1 LNYLEKYHFW
11 LENEY
16 FDEQAKEELRAL
28 AGNEEE
34 IKDRFYKDLEFG
46 TGGLRGKI
54 GMGTNR
60 MNIYTVSRAT
70 QGLADYLIDKAREQ
84 KGSQQYL
91 NRGVVI
97 AHDCRHKSRE
107 FSETIAL
114 VLNANNIKTYLFEDV
129 RPTPELSFAVR
140 YLHAIAG
147 IVVTASHNPPEYNG
161 YKVYGP
167 DGGQIIPEIA
177 DKVIAHINRIKDY
190 SLIKKLDHPA
200 AVQKGL
206 FNIIGSEVDEVYLRK
221 VKELAIRDKDRIE
234 IDKNIKIVYTPLHGA
249 GNIPIRKILKE
260 RGFTNVFVVE
270 EQVQPD
276 PDFSTV
282 ESPNPEYPAAFELA
296 IKLGSQVGAEIL
308 IATDPDADRIG
319 LAVRNPNYSVNKN
332 VGQASRLSGIDS
344 RFRGNDIEE
353 GGNDREE
360 EGNDREE
367 EGNDREEEGNDR
379 EEEGNDREEEGNDR
393 EEEGNDREEEGNDI
407 GGWLPCLSF
416 PRKRESSNLSLRAPA
431 GSEAISYTVL
441 NGNQVGIL
449 LLYYILSSKKELN
462 QLPPNGFIVKTVVTS
477 DMSKV
482 IADSFGVDTYET
494 LTGFKF
500 ICNMEKNVQEKEGK
514 EFLFGYEES
523 IGYLTGDFVRDK
535 DAVISAMFIAEMT
548 AYYLKNGL
556 NLLQVLEDLYQK
568 YGYYEEDQH
577 SIYLEGAEGEKK
589 IAEIMEAFRKK
600 LPEVKDMEMVRIE
613 DYETGKSYDLKLK
626 KTSSITLARSN
637 VLKII
642 FSDGSWYVLRPS
654 GTEPKI
660 KLYLSFNA
668 KTKKEAQ
675 QKVHLSKSTILQKI
689 NSIINPA

>member
-1 LNYLEKYHFW
+1 MNYLEKYHFW

-16 FDEQAKEELRAL
+16 FSSEAKEELRAL

-54 GMGTNR
+54 AMGTNR
-60 MNIYTVSRAT
+60 MNIYTVSKAT

-84 KGSQQYL
+84 KDSQQYL

-97 AHDCRHKSRE
+97 AYDCRHKSRE
-107 FSETIAL
+107 FAETTAL
-114 VLNANNIKTYLFEDV
+114 VLNANNIKAYLFEDV

-140 YLHAIAG
+140 HLNAVAG
-147 IVVTASHNPPEYNG
+147 MVITASHNPPEYNG
-161 YKVYGP
+161 YKVYGS

-177 DKVIAHINRIKDY
+177 DRVIAHINQIKDY
-190 SLIKKLDHPA
+190 SLIKRLDRPS
-200 AVQKGL
+200 AVQKGM
-206 FNIIGSEVDEVYLRK
+206 FNIIGPEVDEVYLRK
-221 VKELAIRDKDRIE
+221 VKELAIRDKDQIE

-270 EQVQPD
+270 EQIQPD

-319 LAVRNPNYSVNKN
+319 MAVKNPSTK
-332 VGQASRLSGIDS
+332 
-344 RFRGNDIEE
+344 
-353 GGNDREE
+353 
-360 EGNDREE
+360 
-367 EGNDREEEGNDR
+367 
-379 EEEGNDREEEGNDR
+379 
-393 EEEGNDREEEGNDI
+393 
-407 GGWLPCLSF
+407 
-416 PRKRESSNLSLRAPA
+416 
-431 GSEAISYTVL
+431 YTVL

-449 LLYYILSSKKELN
+449 LLHYILSSKKELN
-462 QLPPNGFIVKTVVTS
+462 KLPPNGFIVKTVVTS
-477 DMSKV
+477 DMSKI

-535 DAVISAMFIAEMT
+535 DAVISAMLIAEMA
-548 AYYLKNGL
+548 AYYLKNGF
-556 NLLQVLEDLYQK
+556 NLLQVLEDLYKK
-568 YGYYEEDQH
+568 YGYYEEYQH

-589 IAEIMEAFRKK
+589 IAEIMKAFRKK
-600 LPEVKDMEMVRIE
+600 LPEVKDIEMVRIE
-613 DYETGKSYDLKLK
+613 DYEIGKSYDLKLK
-626 KTSSITLARSN
+626 KTSPLALARSN

-660 KLYLSFNA
+660 KLYLSFYA
-668 KTKKEAQ
+668 KTRKEAQ
-675 QKVHLSKSTILQKI
+675 QKVHLAKSTILQKI
-689 NSIINPA
+689 NFIIKSD

>member
-1 LNYLEKYHFW
+1 LNYLEKYKFW

-16 FDEQAKEELRAL
+16 FDEKAKAELRVL
-28 AGNEEE
+28 DGNEEE

-70 QGLADYLIDKAREQ
+70 QGLADYLIEKAREQ
-84 KGSQQYL
+84 KDSQQYL

-97 AHDCRHKSRE
+97 ARDCRHKSRE
-107 FSETIAL
+107 FAETIAL
-114 VLNANNIKTYLFEDV
+114 VLSANNIKTYLFEDV

-140 YLHAIAG
+140 HLHAAAG

-177 DKVIAHINRIKDY
+177 DRVIAHINRIKDY
-190 SLIKKLDHPA
+190 SLIKKFDRPA

-206 FNIIGSEVDEVYLRK
+206 FNIIGPEIDQIYLRK

-234 IDKNIKIVYTPLHGA
+234 IDKNIRIVYTPLHGA
-249 GNIPIRKILKE
+249 GNVPIRKILKE

-270 EQVQPD
+270 EQVTPD

-282 ESPNPEYPAAFELA
+282 ESPNPEYPAAFEMA
-296 IKLGSQVGAEIL
+296 IKLGQKVNAEIL
-308 IATDPDADRIG
+308 IATDPDSDRIG
-319 LAVRNPNYSVNKN
+319 MAVRN
-332 VGQASRLSGIDS
+332 LICHC
-344 RFRGNDIEE
+344 EE
-353 GGNDREE
+353 RSDAA
-360 EGNDREE
+360 
-367 EGNDREEEGNDR
+367 
-379 EEEGNDREEEGNDR
+379 
-393 EEEGNDREEEGNDI
+393 I
-407 GGWLPCLSF
+407 P
-416 PRKRESSNLSLRAPA
+416 SNLNSNSSLRAPM

-449 LLYYILSSKKELN
+449 LLHYILSSKKELN

-477 DMSKV
+477 DMSRV

-535 DAVISAMFIAEMT
+535 DAVISAMLIAEMA
-548 AYYLKNGL
+548 AYYYKKGL
-556 NLLQVLEDLYQK
+556 NLLQGLEGLYQK
-568 YGYYEEDQH
+568 YGYYEEYQH

-589 IAEIMEAFRKK
+589 MDEIMEAFRKK

-613 DYETGKSYDLKLK
+613 DYEIGKSYDLKLK
-626 KTSSITLARSN
+626 KTSPITLARSN

-654 GTEPKI
+654 GTESKI
-660 KLYLSFNA
+660 KLYLSFHA
-668 KTKKEAQ
+668 PTRKEVQ
-675 QKVHLSKSTILQKI
+675 QKVQLAKSTILQKI
-689 NSIINPA
+689 DSIIKPVSHP

>member
-1 LNYLEKYHFW
+1 LHYLEKYNFW
-11 LENEY
+11 LKDPY

-28 AGNEEE
+28 AGDEEE

-54 GMGTNR
+54 AMGTNR

-70 QGLADYLIDKAREQ
+70 QGLADYLIEKAREQ
-84 KGSQQYL
+84 KDFQQYL

-97 AHDCRHKSRE
+97 AYDCRHKSRE

-114 VLNANNIKTYLFEDV
+114 VLNGNNIKTYLFEDV

-140 YLHAIAG
+140 HLHAITG

-161 YKVYGP
+161 YKVYGL
-167 DGGQIIPEIA
+167 DGGQIIPKIA
-177 DKVIAHINRIKDY
+177 DKIIYHINRIKDY
-190 SLIKKLDHPA
+190 SLIKKLDRPA

-206 FNIIGSEVDEVYLRK
+206 FNIIGPEVDEVYLRK

-296 IKLGSQVGAEIL
+296 IKLGQKVNAEIL
-308 IATDPDADRIG
+308 IATDPDSDRIG
-319 LAVRNPNYSVNKN
+319 LAVRNPFRHCEERSDEAISSNIKS
-332 VGQASRLSGIDS
+332 VGQASRLSFPS
-344 RFRGNDIEE
+344 SS
-353 GGNDREE
+353 
-360 EGNDREE
+360 
-367 EGNDREEEGNDR
+367 
-379 EEEGNDREEEGNDR
+379 
-393 EEEGNDREEEGNDI
+393 
-407 GGWLPCLSF
+407 LSF
-416 PRKRESSNLSLRAPA
+416 PRKRESSNLF
-431 GSEAISYTVL
+431 TVL

-449 LLYYILSSKKELN
+449 LLHYILSSKKELN
-462 QLPPNGFIVKTVVTS
+462 QLPSNGFIVKTVVTS
-477 DMSKV
+477 DMSRV

-500 ICNMEKNVQEKEGK
+500 ICNMEKKVQEKEGK

-535 DAVISAMFIAEMT
+535 DAVISAMLIAEMA
-548 AYYLKNGL
+548 AYYFKNGL
-556 NLLQVLEDLYQK
+556 NLLRVLEDLYKK
-568 YGYYEEDQH
+568 YGYYEEYQH
-577 SIYLEGAEGEKK
+577 SIYLEGQKGEKK
-589 IAEIMEAFRKK
+589 IAEIMEVFRKEA
-600 LPEVKDMEMVRIE
+600 LWVEGMEIVRI
-613 DYETGKSYDLKLK
+613 DDILIGKSYDLKLK
-626 KTSSITLARSN
+626 KTSPITLARSN

-660 KLYLSFNA
+660 KIYLSFHA
-668 KTKKEAQ
+668 PTRKEAQ
-675 QKVHLSKSTILQKI
+675 QKLNFTKTTILQKI
-689 NSIINPA
+689 NSIIKPD

>member
-1 LNYLEKYHFW
+1 MNYLEKYHFW

-16 FDEQAKEELRAL
+16 FDEQAKAELRAL
-28 AGNEEE
+28 DGNEEE

-54 GMGTNR
+54 AMGTNR

-70 QGLADYLIDKAREQ
+70 QGLADYLIEESQ
-84 KGSQQYL
+84 KQPHPQNYL
-91 NRGVVI
+91 DRGVVI
-97 AHDCRHKSRE
+97 AYDCRHKSRE

-140 YLHAIAG
+140 HLHAIAG

-161 YKVYGP
+161 YKVYGL

-190 SLIKKLDHPA
+190 SLIKKLDRPA

-206 FNIIGSEVDEVYLRK
+206 FNVIGPEVDEVYLRK
-221 VKELAIRDKDRIE
+221 VKELAIRNDDQ
-234 IDKNIKIVYTPLHGA
+234 IDKSIKIVYTPIHGA

-260 RGFTNVFVVE
+260 LGFTNIFVVE
-270 EQVQPD
+270 EQAQPD
-276 PDFSTV
+276 PNFSTV

-308 IATDPDADRIG
+308 LATDPDADRIG
-319 LAVRNPNYSVNKN
+319 MAVKNPPPPS
-332 VGQASRLSGIDS
+332 SLSS
-344 RFRGNDIEE
+344 
-353 GGNDREE
+353 
-360 EGNDREE
+360 
-367 EGNDREEEGNDR
+367 
-379 EEEGNDREEEGNDR
+379 
-393 EEEGNDREEEGNDI
+393 
-407 GGWLPCLSF
+407 PSPPLSF
-416 PRKRESSNLSLRAPA
+416 PRKRESSNSF
-431 GSEAISYTVL
+431 TVL

-477 DMSKV
+477 DMSRV

-535 DAVISAMFIAEMT
+535 DAVISAMLIAEMA

-556 NLLQVLEDLYQK
+556 NLLQVLEDLYKK
-568 YGYYEEDQH
+568 YGYYEEVQH

-600 LPEVKDMEMVRIE
+600 LPEVEDIEMVRIE
-613 DYETGKSYDLKLK
+613 DYEIGKSYDLKLK
-626 KTSSITLARSN
+626 KTSLITLARSN

-660 KLYLSFNA
+660 KLYLSFHA
-668 KTKKEAQ
+668 KTRKEAQ
-675 QKVHLSKSTILQKI
+675 QKLNLTKTTILQKI
-689 NSIINPA
+689 NSIIKPV

>member
-1 LNYLEKYHFW
+1 MHYLEKYRFW
-11 LENEY
+11 LKNKH
-16 FDEQAKEELRAL
+16 FSDEAKEELRVL

-34 IKDRFYKDLEFG
+34 IKDRFYKNLEFG

-54 GMGTNR
+54 AMGTNR

-70 QGLADYLIDKAREQ
+70 QGLADYLIEKAQE
-84 KGSQQYL
+84 KKESQQYL

-97 AHDCRHKSRE
+97 AYDCRHKSRE

-114 VLNANNIKTYLFEDV
+114 VLNANNIKAYLFENV

-140 YLHAIAG
+140 HLNAVAG
-147 IVVTASHNPPEYNG
+147 IVITASHNPPEYNG

-177 DKVIAHINRIKDY
+177 DRVITHINQIKDY
-190 SLIKKLDHPA
+190 SLIKKLDRSA
-200 AVQKGL
+200 AVQKGM
-206 FNIIGSEVDEVYLRK
+206 FNIIGPEVDEIYLCK

-234 IDKNIKIVYTPLHGA
+234 IDKSIKIVYTPLHGA
-249 GNIPIRKILKE
+249 GNIPIRKILNE

-282 ESPNPEYPAAFELA
+282 ESPNPEYPAVFELA
-296 IKLGSQVGAEIL
+296 IKLGQKVNAEIL

-319 LAVRNPNYSVNKN
+319 LAVKNPTSP
-332 VGQASRLSGIDS
+332 SSM
-344 RFRGNDIEE
+344 
-353 GGNDREE
+353 
-360 EGNDREE
+360 
-367 EGNDREEEGNDR
+367 
-379 EEEGNDREEEGNDR
+379 
-393 EEEGNDREEEGNDI
+393 
-407 GGWLPCLSF
+407 SF

-431 GSEAISYTVL
+431 GSEAPSSVIARNDNDEAISFTVL

-449 LLYYILSSKKELN
+449 LLHYILSSKKELN

-482 IADSFGVDTYET
+482 IADSFGVETYET

-500 ICNMEKNVQEKEGK
+500 ICSMEKNVQEKEGK

-535 DAVISAMFIAEMT
+535 DAVISAMLIAEMA
-548 AYYLKNGL
+548 AYYFKNGL

-568 YGYYEEDQH
+568 YGYYEEYQH

-600 LPEVKDMEMVRIE
+600 VPEVEDIEMTRIE
-613 DYETGKSYDLKLK
+613 DYEIGKSYDLKLK
-626 KTSSITLARSN
+626 KTSPITLARSN

-660 KLYLSFNA
+660 KLYLSFHA
-668 KTKKEAQ
+668 PTRKEAQ
-675 QKVHLSKSTILQKI
+675 QKVHLVKSTILQKI
-689 NSIINPA
+689 NCIIKPVHL

>member
-1 LNYLEKYHFW
+1 MHYLEKYHFW
-11 LENEY
+11 LENKH
-16 FDEQAKEELRAL
+16 FSDEAKKELRAL
-28 AGNEEE
+28 AGNKEE
-34 IKDRFYKDLEFG
+34 IKDRFYKDLQFG

-54 GMGTNR
+54 AMGTNR

-70 QGLADYLIDKAREQ
+70 QGLADYLVGESQ
-84 KGSQQYL
+84 KQPHPQEYL

-97 AHDCRHKSRE
+97 AYDCRHKSRE
-107 FSETIAL
+107 FSETVAL

-140 YLHAIAG
+140 HLHAITG

-161 YKVYGP
+161 YKVYGS

-177 DKVIAHINRIKDY
+177 DKIIYHINKIKDY
-190 SLIKKLDHPA
+190 SMIKKLDHHA
-200 AVQKGL
+200 AVQKSL
-206 FNIIGSEVDEVYLRK
+206 FNIVGQEIDRVYLQK
-221 VKELAIRDKDRIE
+221 VKELTIRNDDQ
-234 IDKNIKIVYTPLHGA
+234 IDKSIKIVYTPLHGA

-270 EQVQPD
+270 EQALPD

-282 ESPNPEYPAAFELA
+282 ESPNPEYPVAFELA

-319 LAVRNPNYSVNKN
+319 LAVRNPICHCEEQSDEATPSVIARNGNDEAISSNLKN
-332 VGQASRLSGIDS
+332 NLSLRGAK
-344 RFRGNDIEE
+344 RRGNLI
-353 GGNDREE
+353 
-360 EGNDREE
+360 
-367 EGNDREEEGNDR
+367 
-379 EEEGNDREEEGNDR
+379 
-393 EEEGNDREEEGNDI
+393 
-407 GGWLPCLSF
+407 LPHTSF
-416 PRKRESSNLSLRAPA
+416 PRKRESSNCF
-431 GSEAISYTVL
+431 TVL
-441 NGNQVGIL
+441 NGNQVGVL

-477 DMSKV
+477 DMSRV
-482 IADSFGVDTYET
+482 IADSFDVDTYET

-535 DAVISAMFIAEMT
+535 DAVISAMLIAEMT
-548 AYYLKNGL
+548 AYYHKNGL
-556 NLLQVLEDLYQK
+556 NLLQVLDNLYGK

-589 IAEIMEAFRKK
+589 IVEIMEIFRK
-600 LPEVKDMEMVRIE
+600 EVLQIKGMEINRI
-613 DYETGKSYDLKLK
+613 DDVLLGKSYNLKSKKSTGLDLP
-626 KTSSITLARSN
+626 RSN

-642 FSDGSWYVLRPS
+642 FSDGSWYCLRPS

-660 KLYLSFNA
+660 KIYLSFHA
-668 KTKKEAQ
+668 KTKKEAR
-675 QKVHLSKSTILQKI
+675 QKLNLTKSTILQKI
-689 NSIINPA
+689 NSIIKPMAHP

>member
-1 LNYLEKYHFW
+1 LNYLEKYRFW

-16 FDEQAKEELRAL
+16 FDEKAKEELRTL
-28 AGNEEE
+28 NGNEEE
-34 IKDRFYKDLEFG
+34 IKDRFYKDLQFG

-70 QGLADYLIDKAREQ
+70 QGLTDYLIEESQ
-84 KGSQQYL
+84 KQPHPPQGYL

-97 AHDCRHKSRE
+97 AYDCRHKSRE

-114 VLNANNIKTYLFEDV
+114 VLAASNIKTYLFEDV

-140 YLHAIAG
+140 HLHAIAG

-177 DKVIAHINRIKDY
+177 DRVIAHINRIKDY
-190 SLIKKLDHPA
+190 SLIKKLDRPA

-206 FNIIGSEVDEVYLRK
+206 FNIIGPEVDEVYLRK

-249 GNIPIRKILKE
+249 GNVPIRKILKE
-260 RGFTNVFVVE
+260 RGFTNVFVVG
-270 EQVQPD
+270 EQVTPD

-308 IATDPDADRIG
+308 IATDPDSDRIG
-319 LAVRNPNYSVNKN
+319 MAVKNPPPPS
-332 VGQASRLSGIDS
+332 SLSFPPS
-344 RFRGNDIEE
+344 S
-353 GGNDREE
+353 
-360 EGNDREE
+360 
-367 EGNDREEEGNDR
+367 
-379 EEEGNDREEEGNDR
+379 
-393 EEEGNDREEEGNDI
+393 
-407 GGWLPCLSF
+407 LSF
-416 PRKRESSNLSLRAPA
+416 PRKRESSNSSLRAPI

-449 LLYYILSSKKELN
+449 LLHYILSSKKELN

-477 DMSKV
+477 DMSRV

-535 DAVISAMFIAEMT
+535 DAVISAMLIAEMA
-548 AYYLKNGL
+548 AYYHKKGL

-568 YGYYEEDQH
+568 YGYYEEYQH
-577 SIYLEGAEGEKK
+577 SIYLEGEEGEKK
-589 IAEIMEAFRKK
+589 MAEIMEAFRKK

-613 DYETGKSYDLKLK
+613 DYEIGKSYDLKLK
-626 KTSSITLARSN
+626 KTSPITLARSN

-660 KLYLSFNA
+660 KLYLSFHA
-668 KTKKEAQ
+668 PTRKEAQ
-675 QKVHLSKSTILQKI
+675 QKLSLVKTAISQKI
-689 NSIINPA
+689 NSIISS

>member
-16 FDEQAKEELRAL
+16 FDEKAKAELRAL

-34 IKDRFYKDLEFG
+34 IEDRFYKDLEFG

-54 GMGTNR
+54 AMGTNR

-70 QGLADYLIDKAREQ
+70 QGLADYLIEESQ
-84 KGSQQYL
+84 KQTHPQNYL
-91 NRGVVI
+91 ARGVVI

-114 VLNANNIKTYLFEDV
+114 VLNASNIKTYLFEDV
-129 RPTPELSFAVR
+129 RPTPELSFTVR

-177 DKVIAHINRIKDY
+177 DRVIAHINRIKDY
-190 SLIKKLDHPA
+190 SLIKKLDHSA
-200 AVQKGL
+200 AVQKNL
-206 FNIIGSEVDEVYLRK
+206 FNIIGTEVDEVYLSK
-221 VKELAIRDKDRIE
+221 VKELAIRDKDPIE
-234 IDKNIKIVYTPLHGA
+234 IDKSIKIVYTPLHGA

-282 ESPNPEYPAAFELA
+282 ESPNPEYSAAFEMA
-296 IKLGSQVGAEIL
+296 IKLGSQVDAEIL

-319 LAVRNPNYSVNKN
+319 LAVKNPFPS
-332 VGQASRLSGIDS
+332 SSMSFPRT
-344 RFRGNDIEE
+344 
-353 GGNDREE
+353 
-360 EGNDREE
+360 
-367 EGNDREEEGNDR
+367 
-379 EEEGNDREEEGNDR
+379 
-393 EEEGNDREEEGNDI
+393 
-407 GGWLPCLSF
+407 PLSF
-416 PRKRESSNLSLRAPA
+416 PRKRESSNSF
-431 GSEAISYTVL
+431 TVL

-462 QLPPNGFIVKTVVTS
+462 LLPSNGFIVKTVVTS
-477 DMSKV
+477 DMSRV

-500 ICNMEKNVQEKEGK
+500 ICHEVKIVEEKERK

-535 DAVISAMFIAEMT
+535 DAVISAMLIAEMT
-548 AYYLKNGL
+548 AYYHKKGL
-556 NLLQVLEDLYQK
+556 NLLQILEDLYKK

-589 IAEIMEAFRKK
+589 MAEIMEAFRKK
-600 LPEVKDMEMVRIE
+600 LPEVKGMEMVRIE
-613 DYETGKSYDLKLK
+613 DYEISESYNLKSK
-626 KTSSITLARSN
+626 KTTGLDLPRSN

-660 KLYLSFNA
+660 KLYLSFHAN
-668 KTKKEAQ
+668 TKQEAQ
-675 QKVHLSKSTILQKI
+675 QKLNLTKSTILQKI
-689 NSIINPA
+689 NSII

>member
-1 LNYLEKYHFW
+1 LNYLEKYHLW

-16 FDEQAKEELRAL
+16 FDQQAKEELYAL
-28 AGNEEE
+28 AGNEKE

-54 GMGTNR
+54 AMGTNR

-70 QGLADYLIDKAREQ
+70 QGLADYLIEESQ
-84 KGSQQYL
+84 KQPHPQEYL

-97 AHDCRHKSRE
+97 AYDCRHKSRE

-140 YLHAIAG
+140 YLHAITG

-161 YKVYGP
+161 YKVYGL

-177 DKVIAHINRIKDY
+177 DKIIHHINKIKDY
-190 SLIKKLDHPA
+190 SLIKKLDHPT

-206 FNIIGSEVDEVYLRK
+206 FNIIGPEIDQIYLRK
-221 VKELAIRDKDRIE
+221 VKELAIKDKDWIE

-270 EQVQPD
+270 EQVLPD

-282 ESPNPEYPAAFELA
+282 ESPNPEYPTAFELA
-296 IKLGSQVGAEIL
+296 IKLGQKVNAEIL
-308 IATDPDADRIG
+308 IATDPDSDRIG
-319 LAVRNPNYSVNKN
+319 LAVRNPICNCEDYN
-332 VGQASRLSGIDS
+332 
-344 RFRGNDIEE
+344 FFCHCEERGD
-353 GGNDREE
+353 
-360 EGNDREE
+360 
-367 EGNDREEEGNDR
+367 
-379 EEEGNDREEEGNDR
+379 
-393 EEEGNDREEEGNDI
+393 
-407 GGWLPCLSF
+407 
-416 PRKRESSNLSLRAPA
+416 
-431 GSEAISYTVL
+431 EAIPTHNNSYTVL

-449 LLYYILSSKKELN
+449 LLHYILSSKKELN

-477 DMSKV
+477 DMSRV
-482 IADSFGVDTYET
+482 IADSFGVETYET

-535 DAVISAMFIAEMT
+535 DAVISAMLIAEMA

-568 YGYYEEDQH
+568 YGYYEEYQH

-589 IAEIMEAFRKK
+589 IAEIMKAFRKK
-600 LPEVKDMEMVRIE
+600 LPEVKDIEIARIE
-613 DYETGKSYDLKLK
+613 DYEISRSYDLKLK
-626 KTSSITLARSN
+626 KTSPITLARSN

-660 KLYLSFNA
+660 KLYLSFHA
-668 KTKKEAQ
+668 KTRKEAQ
-675 QKVHLSKSTILQKI
+675 QKLSLVKAAISQKI
-689 NSIINPA
+689 NSIIKLV

>member
-1 LNYLEKYHFW
+1 MNYLEKYHFW

-16 FDEQAKEELRAL
+16 FDEQAKAELRAL
-28 AGNEEE
+28 DGNEEE
-34 IKDRFYKDLEFG
+34 IKDRFYKNLQFG

-54 GMGTNR
+54 AMGTNR

-70 QGLADYLIDKAREQ
+70 QGLTDYLIEESQ
-84 KGSQQYL
+84 KQPHPQNYL
-91 NRGVVI
+91 DRGVVI
-97 AHDCRHKSRE
+97 AYDCRHKSRE

-140 YLHAIAG
+140 HLHAIAG

-177 DKVIAHINRIKDY
+177 DKVITHINRIKDY
-190 SLIKKLDHPA
+190 SLIKKLDRPA

-206 FNIIGSEVDEVYLRK
+206 FNIIGPEVDEVYLRK

-270 EQVQPD
+270 EQAQPD

-282 ESPNPEYPAAFELA
+282 ESLNPEYPAAFELA
-296 IKLGSQVGAEIL
+296 IKLGSRVGAEIL

-319 LAVRNPNYSVNKN
+319 LAVKNPPPPS
-332 VGQASRLSGIDS
+332 
-344 RFRGNDIEE
+344 
-353 GGNDREE
+353 
-360 EGNDREE
+360 
-367 EGNDREEEGNDR
+367 
-379 EEEGNDREEEGNDR
+379 
-393 EEEGNDREEEGNDI
+393 
-407 GGWLPCLSF
+407 PLSF
-416 PRKRESSNLSLRAPA
+416 PRKRESSNSF
-431 GSEAISYTVL
+431 TVL

-462 QLPPNGFIVKTVVTS
+462 QLPTNGFIVKTVVTS

-535 DAVISAMFIAEMT
+535 DAVISAMLIAEMA

-556 NLLQVLEDLYQK
+556 NLLQVLEDLYKK
-568 YGYYEEDQH
+568 YGYYEEVQH
-577 SIYLEGAEGEKK
+577 SIYLEGQEGEKK

-600 LPEVKDMEMVRIE
+600 LPEVEDIEMVRIE
-613 DYETGKSYDLKLK
+613 DYEIGKSYDLKLK
-626 KTSSITLARSN
+626 KTSLITLARSN

-660 KLYLSFNA
+660 KLYLSFHA
-668 KTKKEAQ
+668 KTRKEAQ
-675 QKVHLSKSTILQKI
+675 QKLNLTKTTILQKM
-689 NSIINPA
+689 NFIIKPV

>member
-1 LNYLEKYHFW
+1 MNYLEKYNFW

-16 FDEQAKEELRAL
+16 FSEEAKEELRAL
-28 AGNEEE
+28 DGNEEE
-34 IKDRFYKDLEFG
+34 IKDRFYKDLQFG

-60 MNIYTVSRAT
+60 MNIYTVSKAT
-70 QGLADYLIDKAREQ
+70 QGLADYLIEKAQEQ
-84 KGSQQYL
+84 KDSQQYL

-97 AHDCRHKSRE
+97 AYDCRHKSRE
-107 FSETIAL
+107 FAETIAL
-114 VLNANNIKTYLFEDV
+114 VLNASNIKTYLFEDV
-129 RPTPELSFAVR
+129 RPTPELSFAVS
-140 YLHAIAG
+140 YLHAAAG

-177 DKVIAHINRIKDY
+177 DKVITCINKIKDY
-190 SLIKKLDHPA
+190 SLIKKLDRPA

-221 VKELAIRDKDRIE
+221 VKELAIRDKDQIE

-249 GNIPIRKILKE
+249 GNMPIRRILKE

-270 EQVQPD
+270 EQVTPD

-296 IKLGSQVGAEIL
+296 IKLGQKVNAEIL

-319 LAVRNPNYSVNKN
+319 LAVKNPFRPCEEPHFSCHCEERSDAAIPPNLKTVE
-332 VGQASRLSGIDS
+332 QASYLPSPNC
-344 RFRGNDIEE
+344 RGRIHPTRN
-353 GGNDREE
+353 NPY
-360 EGNDREE
+360 
-367 EGNDREEEGNDR
+367 
-379 EEEGNDREEEGNDR
+379 
-393 EEEGNDREEEGNDI
+393 
-407 GGWLPCLSF
+407 LPVEF
-416 PRKRESSNLSLRAPA
+416 
-431 GSEAISYTVL
+431 TVL

-449 LLYYILSSKKELN
+449 LLHYILSSKKELN

-477 DMSKV
+477 DMSRV
-482 IADSFGVDTYET
+482 IADSFNVDTYET

-500 ICNMEKNVQEKEGK
+500 ICHEVKMVKEKEK
-514 EFLFGYEES
+514 KSFLFGYEES

-535 DAVISAMFIAEMT
+535 DAVISAMLIAEMA
-548 AYYLKNGL
+548 AYYLNKGL
-556 NLLQVLEDLYQK
+556 NLLQVLEGLYEK
-568 YGYYEEDQH
+568 YGYYEEVQH
-577 SIYLEGAEGEKK
+577 SIYLEGAKGEKK
-589 IAEIMEAFRKK
+589 IAEIMEVFRKK
-600 LPEVKDMEMVRIE
+600 LPEVEGMEMIRIE
-613 DYETGKSYDLKLK
+613 DILLGESYDLKSK
-626 KTSSITLARSN
+626 KTSPLTLPPSN

-660 KLYLSFNA
+660 KLYLSFHA
-668 KTKKEAQ
+668 PTKKEAQ
-675 QKVHLSKSTILQKI
+675 QKVHLVKSTLLQKI
-689 NSIINPA
+689 NSIIKPD

>member
-1 LNYLEKYHFW
+1 MHYLEKYRFW
-11 LENEY
+11 LKNKH
-16 FDEQAKEELRAL
+16 FSDEAKEELRAL

-34 IKDRFYKDLEFG
+34 IKDRFYKDLQFG

-54 GMGTNR
+54 AMGTNR

-70 QGLADYLIDKAREQ
+70 QGLADYLIEKARE
-84 KGSQQYL
+84 KKDSQQYL

-97 AHDCRHKSRE
+97 AYDCRHKSRE
-107 FSETIAL
+107 FAETTAL
-114 VLNANNIKTYLFEDV
+114 VLNANNIKTYLFGDV

-140 YLHAIAG
+140 HLHAIAG
-147 IVVTASHNPPEYNG
+147 IVITASHNPPEYNG

-177 DKVIAHINRIKDY
+177 DKIIYYINKIKDY
-190 SLIKKLDHPA
+190 SLIKKLDRPA
-200 AVQKGL
+200 AVQNGL
-206 FNIIGSEVDEVYLRK
+206 FNIIGPEVDEVYLRK
-221 VKELAIRDKDRIE
+221 IKELAIRDKDRIE

-249 GNIPIRKILKE
+249 GNIPVRRILKE

-319 LAVRNPNYSVNKN
+319 MAVRNTTSSPS
-332 VGQASRLSGIDS
+332 
-344 RFRGNDIEE
+344 
-353 GGNDREE
+353 
-360 EGNDREE
+360 
-367 EGNDREEEGNDR
+367 
-379 EEEGNDREEEGNDR
+379 
-393 EEEGNDREEEGNDI
+393 
-407 GGWLPCLSF
+407 LSF
-416 PRKRESSNLSLRAPA
+416 PRKRESTNSF
-431 GSEAISYTVL
+431 TVL

-449 LLYYILSSKKELN
+449 LLHYILSSKKELN

-477 DMSKV
+477 DMSRV
-482 IADSFGVDTYET
+482 IADGFGVETYET

-535 DAVISAMFIAEMT
+535 DAVISAMLIAEMA
-548 AYYLKNGL
+548 AYYRKNGL
-556 NLLQVLEDLYQK
+556 NLLQVLEGLYKK
-568 YGYYEEDQH
+568 YGYYEEYQH

-589 IAEIMEAFRKK
+589 IAEIMKAFRKK

-613 DYETGKSYDLKLK
+613 DYEISKSYDLKLK

-660 KLYLSFNA
+660 KLYLSFHA
-668 KTKKEAQ
+668 KTRKEAQ
-675 QKVHLSKSTILQKI
+675 QKVHLAKSTILQKI
-689 NSIINPA
+689 NYIIKPD

>member
-28 AGNEEE
+28 AGDEEE

-54 GMGTNR
+54 AMGTNR

-70 QGLADYLIDKAREQ
+70 QGLADYLIKKAQEQ
-84 KGSQQYL
+84 KDSQQYL

-97 AHDCRHKSRE
+97 AYDCRHKSRE
-107 FSETIAL
+107 FAETTAL
-114 VLNANNIKTYLFEDV
+114 VLNANNIKAYLFEDV

-140 YLHAIAG
+140 HLNAVAG
-147 IVVTASHNPPEYNG
+147 IVITASHNPPEYNG

-177 DKVIAHINRIKDY
+177 DKVITQINQIKDH
-190 SLIKKLDHPA
+190 SLIKKLDRPA

-206 FNIIGSEVDEVYLRK
+206 FNIIGPEIDQVYLRK

-270 EQVQPD
+270 EQVTPD

-282 ESPNPEYPAAFELA
+282 KSPNPEYPAAFDLA
-296 IKLGSQVGAEIL
+296 IKLGQKVNAEIL

-319 LAVRNPNYSVNKN
+319 MTVKNP
-332 VGQASRLSGIDS
+332 SRHC
-344 RFRGNDIEE
+344 EE
-353 GGNDREE
+353 RHIPRHCEE
-360 EGNDREE
+360 RSD
-367 EGNDREEEGNDR
+367 
-379 EEEGNDREEEGNDR
+379 
-393 EEEGNDREEEGNDI
+393 
-407 GGWLPCLSF
+407 
-416 PRKRESSNLSLRAPA
+416 
-431 GSEAISYTVL
+431 EAISYTVL

-449 LLYYILSSKKELN
+449 LLHYILSNKKELN

-477 DMSKV
+477 DMSRV

-535 DAVISAMFIAEMT
+535 DAVISAMLIAEMA

-556 NLLQVLEDLYQK
+556 NLLQVLEDLYKK
-568 YGYYEEDQH
+568 YGYYEEVQH
-577 SIYLEGAEGEKK
+577 SIYLEGQEGEKK
-589 IAEIMEAFRKK
+589 IAEIMQAFRKK

-613 DYETGKSYDLKLK
+613 DYEIGKSYDLKYK
-626 KTSSITLARSN
+626 KTSPLTLARSN

-660 KLYLSFNA
+660 KLYLSFHA
-668 KTKKEAQ
+668 PTKKETQ
-675 QKVHLSKSTILQKI
+675 QKVHLAKTTILQKI
-689 NSIINPA
+689 NSIIKPD

>member
-1 LNYLEKYHFW
+1 MNYLEKYNFW

-16 FDEQAKEELRAL
+16 FSDEDKAELRAL

-70 QGLADYLIDKAREQ
+70 QGLAVYLIEKAREQ
-84 KGSQQYL
+84 KDSQQYL
-91 NRGVVI
+91 NRGVII

-114 VLNANNIKTYLFEDV
+114 VLNANNIKAYLFEDV
-129 RPTPELSFAVR
+129 RSTPELSFAVR
-140 YLHAIAG
+140 HLHAVAG

-161 YKVYGP
+161 YKVYGF

-177 DKVIAHINRIKDY
+177 DKIIYHINRIKDY

-206 FNIIGSEVDEVYLRK
+206 FNIISPEVDEVYLRK
-221 VKELAIRDKDRIE
+221 VKELTIRNDE
-234 IDKNIKIVYTPLHGA
+234 QIDKSIKIVYTPLHGA

-296 IKLGSQVGAEIL
+296 IKLGSRVGAEIL

-319 LAVRNPNYSVNKN
+319 MAVKNPICHYEERNDAAIPAHQNK
-332 VGQASRLSGIDS
+332 
-344 RFRGNDIEE
+344 
-353 GGNDREE
+353 
-360 EGNDREE
+360 
-367 EGNDREEEGNDR
+367 
-379 EEEGNDREEEGNDR
+379 
-393 EEEGNDREEEGNDI
+393 
-407 GGWLPCLSF
+407 
-416 PRKRESSNLSLRAPA
+416 
-431 GSEAISYTVL
+431 YTVL

-462 QLPPNGFIVKTVVTS
+462 QLPPNGFIVKTIVTS
-477 DMSKV
+477 DMSKI
-482 IADSFGVDTYET
+482 IADTFNVDTYET

-500 ICNMEKNVQEKEGK
+500 ICSMEKNIQEKEGK

-535 DAVISAMFIAEMT
+535 DAVISAMLIAEMA
-548 AYYLKNGL
+548 AYYLKNGF
-556 NLLQVLEDLYQK
+556 NLLQVLEDLYKK
-568 YGYYEEDQH
+568 YGYYEEVQH
-577 SIYLEGAEGEKK
+577 SIYLEGQKGEKK
-589 IAEIMEAFRKK
+589 IAEIMEAFRKET
-600 LPEVKDMEMVRIE
+600 LQIEGMEIARI
-613 DYETGKSYDLKLK
+613 DDILLQKSLDLKSK
-626 KTSSITLARSN
+626 KTTRIDLPRSN

-660 KLYLSFNA
+660 KLYLSFHA
-668 KTKKEAQ
+668 PTREEAQ
-675 QKVHLSKSTILQKI
+675 QKLNLIKSNILQKI
-689 NSIINPA
+689 NSIIKPD

>member
-1 LNYLEKYHFW
+1 MHYLEKYHFW

-16 FDEQAKEELRAL
+16 FDEQAKKELRAL
-28 AGNEEE
+28 KGNEEE

-60 MNIYTVSRAT
+60 MNIYTVSKAT
-70 QGLADYLIDKAREQ
+70 QGLADYLIEKAREQ
-84 KGSQQYL
+84 KDSQQYL

-97 AHDCRHKSRE
+97 AYDCRHKSRE

-114 VLNANNIKTYLFEDV
+114 VLNANNIKACLFEDV

-140 YLHAIAG
+140 HLNAVAG
-147 IVVTASHNPPEYNG
+147 IVITASHNPPEYNG

-177 DKVIAHINRIKDY
+177 DKIIYHINQIKDY
-190 SLIKKLDHPA
+190 SLIKKLDRPT
-200 AVQKGL
+200 AVQKGM
-206 FNIIGSEVDEVYLRK
+206 FNIIGPEIDQIYLRK
-221 VKELAIRDKDRIE
+221 VKELAIRDKDQIE
-234 IDKNIKIVYTPLHGA
+234 IDKTIKIVYTPLHGA

-260 RGFTNVFVVE
+260 RGFTNVSVVE

-296 IKLGSQVGAEIL
+296 IKLGQKVNAEIL
-308 IATDPDADRIG
+308 IATDPDSDRIG
-319 LAVRNPNYSVNKN
+319 MAVKNPPPPS
-332 VGQASRLSGIDS
+332 S
-344 RFRGNDIEE
+344 
-353 GGNDREE
+353 
-360 EGNDREE
+360 
-367 EGNDREEEGNDR
+367 
-379 EEEGNDREEEGNDR
+379 
-393 EEEGNDREEEGNDI
+393 
-407 GGWLPCLSF
+407 LSF
-416 PRKRESSNLSLRAPA
+416 PRKRESSNSSLRAPI

-441 NGNQVGIL
+441 NGNQVGVL

-462 QLPPNGFIVKTVVTS
+462 QLPANGFIVKTIVTS
-477 DMSKV
+477 DMSRV
-482 IADSFGVDTYET
+482 IADNFEVDTYET

-500 ICNMEKNVQEKEGK
+500 ICNIEKNVQEKEGK
-514 EFLFGYEES
+514 KFLFGYEES
-523 IGYLTGDFVRDK
+523 IGYLMGDFVRDK
-535 DAVISAMFIAEMT
+535 DAVISAMLIAEMS
-548 AYYLKNGL
+548 AYYHKNGL
-556 NLLQVLEDLYQK
+556 NLLQVLDNLYEK

-589 IAEIMEAFRKK
+589 IVEIMEAFRKK
-600 LPEVKDMEMVRIE
+600 LPEVKDMEIARIE
-613 DYETGKSYDLKLK
+613 DYEISKSYDLKLK
-626 KTSSITLARSN
+626 KTSPITLTRSN

-660 KLYLSFNA
+660 KLYLSFHA

-675 QKVHLSKSTILQKI
+675 EKLNLVKTTILQKI
-689 NSIINPA
+689 NSIIKLN

>member
-1 LNYLEKYHFW
+1 MHYLEKYNFW

-16 FDEQAKEELRAL
+16 FNEQAKEELRAL

-70 QGLADYLIDKAREQ
+70 QGLADYLIEKAWEQ
-84 KGSQQYL
+84 KDSPQYL

-97 AHDCRHKSRE
+97 AYDCRYKSRE
-107 FSETIAL
+107 FSQTIAL

-190 SLIKKLDHPA
+190 SLIKKLDRPA
-200 AVQKGL
+200 AVQRGL
-206 FNIIGSEVDEVYLRK
+206 FNVIGPEVDEVYLRK

-249 GNIPIRKILKE
+249 GNIPIRKILEE

-308 IATDPDADRIG
+308 IATDPDSDRIG
-319 LAVRNPNYSVNKN
+319 LAVRNS
-332 VGQASRLSGIDS
+332 
-344 RFRGNDIEE
+344 FCHCEE
-353 GGNDREE
+353 RSD
-360 EGNDREE
+360 
-367 EGNDREEEGNDR
+367 
-379 EEEGNDREEEGNDR
+379 
-393 EEEGNDREEEGNDI
+393 
-407 GGWLPCLSF
+407 
-416 PRKRESSNLSLRAPA
+416 
-431 GSEAISYTVL
+431 EAISTHNNQYTVL

-477 DMSKV
+477 DMSRV

-660 KLYLSFNA
+660 KLYLSFHA